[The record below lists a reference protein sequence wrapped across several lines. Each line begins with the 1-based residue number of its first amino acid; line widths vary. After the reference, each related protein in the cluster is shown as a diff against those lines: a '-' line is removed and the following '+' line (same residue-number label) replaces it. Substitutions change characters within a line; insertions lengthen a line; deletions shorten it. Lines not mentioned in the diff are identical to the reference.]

1 MEAWLQL
8 ESQTLLAQKWL
19 AYDWVL
25 VPKLGGGGGRHEWS
39 WCIRLVTK

>member
-1 MEAWLQL
+1 MEAWLEL

-25 VPKLGGGGGRHEWS
+25 VPKLGGDMNGAGVSG
-39 WCIRLVTK
+39 L